1 MESRR
6 VERQYLDRDLRR
18 LAADPDCLP
27 AGWSDR
33 EVREFHRL
41 VQCVRA
47 AHVESDLRNMRV
59 LRIEPDMSGDPTRA
73 QAKLSSGR
81 VIELT
86 FKNSESH
93 DAVIFGNL

>member
-1 MESRR
+1 
-6 VERQYLDRDLRR
+6 
-18 LAADPDCLP
+18 
-27 AGWSDR
+27 
-33 EVREFHRL
+33 
-41 VQCVRA
+41 
-47 AHVESDLRNMRV
+47 MRV

>member
-1 MESRR
+1 M
-6 VERQYLDRDLRR
+6 ERQYLDEDLRR
-18 LAADPDCLP
+18 LAAYADCLP

-33 EVREFHRL
+33 EAREFHRL

-59 LRIEPDMSGDPTRA
+59 LRIEPDKSGDPTRA
-73 QAKLSSGR
+73 RAALSSGR

-86 FKNSESH
+86 FKNSGSH
-93 DAVIFGNL
+93 DAVVFGNL

>member
-1 MESRR
+1 MER
-6 VERQYLDRDLRR
+6 EYLDEDLRN
-18 LAADPDCLP
+18 LAMDPDFRP

-59 LRIEPDMSGDPTRA
+59 LRIAPDSSGDPTRA
-73 QAKLSSGR
+73 QAALSSGR
-81 VIELT
+81 AIELT
-86 FKNSESH
+86 FKNSGSH
-93 DAVIFGNL
+93 GAVVFGNL